1 MNETYRDG
9 KLVVRADDTTRTV
22 TEWDDKG
29 VATSRPYTP
38 AENTTADLA
47 LTAAATLTDLAT
59 RVARIEAHLWPPA
72 PDPGPGDPPTT
83 GATWDE
89 LGGVWPNGA
98 LLADSGRVWRN
109 VSGVPLTTP
118 PSKFPGDPGR
128 WAHLFVAV
136 DTPTDP
142 GPDPNKPTPWSVGQ
156 AVAPGDVRSHGGH
169 LWKALVAHTT
179 HEGWAPGPASFAVWG
194 DLGPVP

>member
-1 MNETYRDG
+1 MNETFRDG
-9 KLVVRADDTTRTV
+9 RLVARADDTTRTV

-38 AENTTADLA
+38 AESTTADLA

-98 LLADSGRVWRN
+98 MLADGGRAWRN
-109 VSGVPLTTP
+109 TSGVPLTTP

-136 DTPTDP
+136 TTTEPT
-142 GPDPNKPTPWSVGQ
+142 GPPPWKQPTGAHDAYPLG
-156 AVAPGDVRSHGGH
+156 AV
-169 LWKALVAHTT
+169 VAHK
-179 HEGWAPGPASFAVWG
+179 GWTWRSTIAANTWEPGAYGWEPA
-194 DLGPVP
+194 D